1 MTMNDNIL
9 SEKPFAVGNTAELYD
24 WQPGWVLKLFKDRFT
39 RGAVDYEW
47 RLHHGV
53 QQAGIP
59 VPQVG
64 EQIIEMA
71 GRFGLLYEK
80 VNGEPMAR
88 ILEKHP
94 WRLFA
99 YARKLAALHVRM
111 HTAPMRADG
120 IPDIKERTA
129 WKINHA
135 SGLTEE
141 VRQAALQA
149 LQQMPDGDRLLHGDF
164 HVENVLVDG
173 DDYFII
179 DWVDAATGSPLAD
192 VARTSVILL
201 GAADGL
207 PQFLGALLRL
217 IHAVY
222 LRQYAR
228 LSPFDQTEY
237 QRWLP
242 IVAAGR
248 MSEGIDDSQ
257 AWLAAQAARVL

>member
-1 MTMNDNIL
+1 MNDSSL
-9 SEKPFAVGNTAELYD
+9 PGKPFAVGNTAELYD
-24 WQPGWVLKLFKDRFT
+24 WQPGWVLKLFKERFT

-47 RLHHGV
+47 RIHQAV
-53 QQAGIP
+53 QQAGIL

-64 EQIIEMA
+64 EQVIEMA

-80 VNGEPMAR
+80 VEGQPMAR

-99 YARKLAALHVRM
+99 YARKLAALHAQM
-111 HTAPMRADG
+111 HGAPMRSDG
-120 IPDIKERTA
+120 IPDLKERTA

-149 LQQMPDGDRLLHGDF
+149 LEQMPGGDRLCHGDF

-173 DDYFII
+173 DDFFII
-179 DWVDAATGSPLAD
+179 DWVDAAIGSPLAD
-192 VARTSVILL
+192 VARTTIILL
-201 GAADGL
+201 GAAAGL
-207 PQFLGALLRL
+207 PMVLGVLLRL
-217 IHAVY
+217 IHRIY
-222 LRQYAR
+222 LRRYAR
-228 LSPFDQTEY
+228 LSPFNLAEY

-248 MSEGIDDSQ
+248 MSEGIDGSQ
-257 AWLAAQAARVL
+257 AWLAAQAGRVL

>member
-1 MTMNDNIL
+1 MTMNENIL
-9 SEKPFAVGNTAELYD
+9 TEKPFAVGNTAELYD
-24 WQPGWVLKLFKDRFT
+24 WQPGWVLKLFKDRYT

-47 RLHHGV
+47 RIHHAV

-59 VPQVG
+59 VPKVG

-71 GRFGLLYEK
+71 DRFGLLYEK
-80 VNGEPMAR
+80 VDGQPMAR

-99 YARKLAALHVRM
+99 YARRLAALHARM
-111 HTAPMRADG
+111 HAASMRSDG

-141 VRQAALQA
+141 VRRAALQA
-149 LQQMPDGDRLLHGDF
+149 LAQMPDGDRLCHGDF

-173 DDYFII
+173 DDFFII
-179 DWVDAATGSPLAD
+179 DWVDAAIGSPMAD
-192 VARTSVILL
+192 VARTSIILL
-201 GAADGL
+201 GAAAGL
-207 PQFLGALLRL
+207 PKTLGALLRL
-217 IHAVY
+217 IHHIY

-228 LSPFDQTEY
+228 LCPFDQAEY

-248 MSEGIDDSQ
+248 MSEGIDGSQ
-257 AWLAAQAARVL
+257 AWLAAQAASVL